1 MTPGMTAPRQLLKG
15 STYLVSRRC
24 VERKY
29 LLRPGK
35 VTTQVLGYL
44 VAVAAALFGIK
55 VHAYCA
61 MSNHLHL
68 VVTDPDARLPEFLR
82 HLDGLAAKAINALY
96 GRKGYFWDDEEFNAT
111 LLDSPEDIFDR
122 LVYVLA
128 NPVSAGLVRKG
139 RQWPGLWS
147 APEDMGKT
155 LEFPRPGHYFN
166 PEGQTPKLA
175 RLKLEIPAGL
185 GPEEALRGRLT
196 AALAAREQEE
206 SRRRMSVLGVARVL
220 KQRVLDFPATK
231 ERSGSLKPRFAARD
245 IGKRIELAI
254 RLKTFLAEYREALL
268 AWREMRSG
276 VVFPEGTYLMRVAH
290 GVRCAG
296 AG

>member
-1 MTPGMTAPRQLLKG
+1 MTAPRQLLRG

-24 VERKY
+24 VDRRF

-44 VAVAAALFGIK
+44 LATAAALFGIQ

-68 VVTDPDARLPEFLR
+68 VVTDPNASLPEFLR

-96 GRKGYFWDDEEFNAT
+96 GRKGYFWDEEEFNAT
-111 LLDSPEDIFDR
+111 LLDSPEDVFDR

-128 NPVSAGLVRKG
+128 NPVTAGLVRKG

-147 APEDMGKT
+147 APELMGQT
-155 LEFPRPGHYFN
+155 LEFERPTHYFD
-166 PEGQTPKLA
+166 PDGHTPKVSRLTILA
-175 RLKLEIPAGL
+175 PAGL
-185 GPEEALRGRLT
+185 GPAELLRVRL
-196 AALAAREQEE
+196 ADALAAKEREEA
-206 SRRRMSVLGVARVL
+206 RKRLSVVGVARVL
-220 KQRVLDFPATK
+220 RQRVLDFPTTRVTHRK
-231 ERSGSLKPRFAARD
+231 LKPRFAARD
-245 IGKRIELAI
+245 PWRRIELAAQ
-254 RLKTFLAEYREALL
+254 LKTFLAEYREALL
-268 AWREMRSG
+268 AWREKRAP
-276 VVFPEGTYLMRVAH
+276 VIFPVGTYLMRVAH
-290 GVRCAG
+290 GVACAG